1 MSRSHY
7 RRWRTDP
14 VLRQRF
20 TYMYT
25 HPEFYTLRDIASAF
39 DISISRVLTLRKMYG
54 LPRRLDSPKFDRPFR
69 HYVTTPSQ

>member
-1 MSRSHY
+1 MSRSYY

-39 DISISRVLTLRKMYG
+39 DISISRVLTLR
-54 LPRRLDSPKFDRPFR
+54 
-69 HYVTTPSQ
+69 